1 MARILVIDD
10 DPEVLA
16 FREIL
21 LASAGHE
28 VRTLENAE
36 NLIPEA
42 RTFGA
47 QLVITDIMMPGLTGG
62 GVCEA
67 LRREFGPDLPI
78 IVSSAWRMRIRSPKE
93 RDHLLVNFPKT
104 EDPEKI
110 LEVIQ
115 TLLQRAAAPASHPRE
130 SEIPTPKPEIP
141 APKPGIP
148 TPRQETPSP
157 KPEIPAPK
165 PGIPTPRQ
173 ETPSPKPETRGP
185 RPETPGPKPEI
196 PTPTPPSRNPL
207 FEIPDP
213 KSNVQDPK
221 S

>member
-16 FREIL
+16 FRQIL

-47 QLVITDIMMPGLTGG
+47 ELVITDIIMPGLTGG

-67 LRREFGPDLPI
+67 LRSEFGPDLPI

-104 EDPEKI
+104 ENPEKI

-130 SEIPTPKPEIP
+130 SEIPAPKPEIP
-141 APKPGIP
+141 A
-148 TPRQETPSP
+148 
-157 KPEIPAPK
+157 
-165 PGIPTPRQ
+165 PRQ

-185 RPETPGPKPEI
+185 KPETPGPKPETPGPRPETPGPKPETPGPKPETPGPKPEI
-196 PTPTPPSRNPL
+196 PTPKPPSRNPL
-207 FEIPDP
+207 FEVPSP
-213 KSNVQDPK
+213 NSKVQDPK

>member
-47 QLVITDIMMPGLTGG
+47 ELVITDIIMPGLTGG

-104 EDPEKI
+104 ENPEKI

-130 SEIPTPKPEIP
+130 SEIPAPKPEIP
-141 APKPGIP
+141 APKP
-148 TPRQETPSP
+148 
-157 KPEIPAPK
+157 EIPA
-165 PGIPTPRQ
+165 PRQ

-185 RPETPGPKPEI
+185 RPETPGPRPETPGPRPETPGPRPEI
-196 PTPTPPSRNPL
+196 PTPKPPSRNPL
-207 FEIPDP
+207 FEIPNP
-213 KSNVQDPK
+213 KPKVQDPK

>member
-28 VRTLENAE
+28 VRTLENAQ

-42 RTFGA
+42 RAFGA
-47 QLVITDIMMPGLTGG
+47 ELVITDIMMPGLTGG

-67 LRREFGPDLPI
+67 LRKEFGPGLPI

-93 RDHLLVNFPKT
+93 KDHLLASFPKT
-104 EDPEKI
+104 ENPEKI

-115 TLLQRAAAPASHPRE
+115 TLLQRAAAPASPTPE
-130 SEIPTPKPEIP
+130 SETPTPKSAAPAPKKETPAPKPQPPTPAQETLTPKPDAPSPKPQPPTPKQEAP
-141 APKPGIP
+141 APKPG
-148 TPRQETPSP
+148 TPSP
-157 KPEIPAPK
+157 KPL
-165 PGIPTPRQ
+165 
-173 ETPSPKPETRGP
+173 
-185 RPETPGPKPEI
+185 
-196 PTPTPPSRNPL
+196 SRNPL
-207 FEIPDP
+207 FEIP
-213 KSNVQDPK
+213 KSK

>member
-157 KPEIPAPK
+157 KPE
-165 PGIPTPRQ
+165 
-173 ETPSPKPETRGP
+173 TRGP

>member
-16 FREIL
+16 FRQIL

-47 QLVITDIMMPGLTGG
+47 ELVITDIIMPGLTGG

-104 EDPEKI
+104 ENPEKI

-130 SEIPTPKPEIP
+130 SEIPAPKPEIP
-141 APKPGIP
+141 A
-148 TPRQETPSP
+148 
-157 KPEIPAPK
+157 
-165 PGIPTPRQ
+165 PRQ

-185 RPETPGPKPEI
+185 KPETPGPKPETPGPRPETPGPKPETPGPKPETPGPKPEI
-196 PTPTPPSRNPL
+196 PTPKPPSRNPL
-207 FEIPDP
+207 FEVPSP
-213 KSNVQDPK
+213 NSKVQDPK